1 MNMDGLR
8 LVFDEAK
15 FKSLVSNDEIT
26 TDEFALINDSQ
37 EKLSDII
44 KNNVVSRATQD
55 LYFSMRLSQKDGNI
69 LLDNIEK
76 GNFQIEMKGMDKEGL
91 IYKLTLM
98 PVTLEI
104 RDKTQPEDE
113 TVFFPVIAMRLQRKS
128 LQTPERIA

>member
-8 LVFDEAK
+8 LMFDEVK
-15 FKSLVSNDEIT
+15 FKSLVSNDEIS

-37 EKLSDII
+37 VKLSDII
-44 KNNVVSRATQD
+44 KNDVVSRATQD
-55 LYFSMRLSQKDGNI
+55 LYFSVRLSQEDGNI

-76 GNFQIEMKGMDKEGL
+76 GNFQIEMKGMDNEGL
-91 IYKLTLM
+91 IYKFTLM

-104 RDKTQPEDE
+104 CDKTQPKDE

-128 LQTPERIA
+128 LQSPERIA